1 MGRGQVSSF
10 SDSALGDVESDSQRG
25 RVDRLANEVVRSRG
39 QHVVERLRLLA
50 RGGDEDEGDSAF
62 GIERVDA
69 ATDLEPVDAGQ
80 EEVEQNDVRCLV
92 LEASQGVLA
101 R

>member
-1 MGRGQVSSF
+1 
-10 SDSALGDVESDSQRG
+10 
-25 RVDRLANEVVRSRG
+25 
-39 QHVVERLRLLA
+39 LRLPG

-62 GIERVDA
+62 GIERVDV
-69 ATDLEPVDAGQ
+69 ATDLEPVADGR